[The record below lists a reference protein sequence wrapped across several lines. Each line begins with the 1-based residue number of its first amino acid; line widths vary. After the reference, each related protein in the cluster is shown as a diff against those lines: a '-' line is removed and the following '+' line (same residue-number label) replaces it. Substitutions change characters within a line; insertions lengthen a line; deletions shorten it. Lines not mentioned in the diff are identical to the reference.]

1 MMEDKYK
8 TLELQNELL
17 RERIEALERLNEEL
31 SVQNRELI
39 EDNNRQAEQLSIL
52 PKSQQKHRDGSST
65 LRYKM
70 VTVMYAD
77 VKGFTKLIAHKEADA
92 LIDELDNFF
101 IRFDEVVSKH
111 NIEKVKSIGDTYIAA
126 GGIPQKN
133 RTNPIEVI
141 LASLQMQQYMHQLQ
155 ENSRRNNVKIWDLNI
170 GIHTG
175 PVVATI
181 MGKKKITYDL
191 KGDTVNIA
199 SRIESASENN
209 MVCISALTY
218 ELVKDYFVCEYKG
231 RIPVKIQG
239 EIEMYTV
246 KGFRPELSMDGL
258 GLQANKRFMVKFQ
271 LVKYDDLEHI
281 ILDKLEKELPKHL
294 YYHNLKHTIDVING
308 VEIIGT
314 SEGVTMEEMLL
325 LKTAAVFHDVGQI
338 QGSVGHEARG
348 CELVQR
354 MLPGFGYDQEQ
365 IDTIKGIIMAT
376 KLPPTPT
383 TKLETIICDADLDY
397 LGRRDFIPVSDTL
410 YRELKVQNLVGSFND
425 WNKLQV
431 KFLSAHQFFTQTALK
446 LRQVNKESQVERI
459 RALIED

>member
-1 MMEDKYK
+1 MEENSKN
-8 TLELQNELL
+8 LELKNELL
-17 RERIEALERLNEEL
+17 LERIDALERLNEEL
-31 SVQNRELI
+31 LEQNRELI
-39 EDNNRQAEQLSIL
+39 EDNNKQAKQLSIL
-52 PKSQQKHRDGSST
+52 PSAKQKHREGSKA

-92 LIDELDNFF
+92 LVDELDNFF
-101 IRFDEVVSKH
+101 FRFDQVVSSH
-111 NIEKVKSIGDTYIAA
+111 NIEKIKSIGDTYIAA

-141 LASLQMQQYMHQLQ
+141 LASLHMQQYMRQLQ
-155 ENSRRNNVKIWDLNI
+155 ENSRRNNVKVWDLNI

-175 PVVATI
+175 PVVANI
-181 MGKKKITYDL
+181 LGKKKISYDL

-209 MVCISALTY
+209 MVYISALTY

-258 GLQANKRFMVKFQ
+258 GLQQNARFRAKFQ
-271 LVKYDDLEHI
+271 LVKYDDLEQI

-308 VEIIGT
+308 VEVIG
-314 SEGVTMEEMLL
+314 SAEGVTVEEMLL

-338 QGSVGHEARG
+338 TGSVGHEERG
-348 CELVQR
+348 CELVQE
-354 MLPGFGYDQEQ
+354 MLPGFGYDPDQ
-365 IDTIKGIIMAT
+365 ISLIKGIIMAT
-376 KLPPTPT
+376 KLPPTPNT
-383 TKLETIICDADLDY
+383 RLERIICDADLDY

-410 YRELKVQNLVGSFND
+410 YRELKVQNIVGSFND
-425 WNKLQV
+425 WNKIQV
-431 KFLSAHQFFTQTALK
+431 KFLSVHQFFTETALK

-459 RALIED
+459 RALIKD